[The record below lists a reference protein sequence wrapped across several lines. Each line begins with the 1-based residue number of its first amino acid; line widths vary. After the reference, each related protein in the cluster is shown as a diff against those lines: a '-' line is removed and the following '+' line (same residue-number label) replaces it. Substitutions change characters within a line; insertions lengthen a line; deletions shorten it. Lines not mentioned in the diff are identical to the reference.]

1 MQHAHTVS
9 PICIPKIPERSS
21 NFRSAPKVNKFK
33 LFVLESTVP
42 FGFCC
47 GGFSSTAG
55 YVPGNEAQHSFRKV
69 SGVAL
74 IWLIISKERYSFLS
88 EQLEKSEDISSKPF
102 GFSSGRI

>member
-1 MQHAHTVS
+1 MHTLYRRFVS
-9 PICIPKIPERSS
+9 RKVLSGEY
-21 NFRSAPKVNKFK
+21 FRSAPKVKLIK

-42 FGFCC
+42 LGFCY

-55 YVPGNEAQHSFRKV
+55 YVPGNEAQRFLRFA

-88 EQLEKSEDISSKPF
+88 EQLERSEDPSSKPF
-102 GFSSGRI
+102 GFSSGRK